1 MRSTSGEGAKG
12 EMEVFIVP
20 GLDDFPNND
29 QLPVLVYHAAF
40 NPAGEDLASAMEQRF
55 AENGWSGGWRD
66 GIYPFDHY
74 HSTTHEVL
82 GIAQGRVNVQLGG
95 PGGREVPLHAG
106 DVVVLPAG
114 VAHRNL
120 SASDDLLVIGAY
132 PAGRRRDM
140 NRGAPGGRPRADEHI
155 AQVPLPEA
163 DPVYGEDGPL
173 IETWPGR

>member
-1 MRSTSGEGAKG
+1 MRSASGEGSHGNIEAF
-12 EMEVFIVP
+12 VVP

-40 NPAGEDLASAMEQRF
+40 DAGEEDLPGAMEQRF
-55 AENGWSGGWRD
+55 AANGWSGGWRD

-82 GIAQGRVNVQLGG
+82 GIAAGRVNVQLGG
-95 PGGREVPLHAG
+95 PGGREAPLRAG
-106 DVVVLPAG
+106 DVIVLPAG

-120 SASDDLLVIGAY
+120 GASDDLLVIGAY
-132 PAGRRRDM
+132 PGGRHWDM
-140 NRGAPGGRPRADEHI
+140 NRGAPGERPQADEHI

-163 DPVYGEDGPL
+163 DPVYGQNGPL
-173 IETWPGR
+173 IEAWSGR